1 MSNPGPA
8 PRAGT
13 GGHCPPTSAMCPPT
27 SSYVSTVSRG
37 IFNFLKHFKI
47 TWFPEHNKWMIT
59 GANSGAKGAYISPPT
74 QLMNIHPKR
83 MVVLSEIDKWAKSGH
98 QVAYKLER
106 LDCYYTVEV
115 KKYGRTIVHAL
126 SACRQRRLR
135 TIRAKL

>member
-1 MSNPGPA
+1 
-8 PRAGT
+8 
-13 GGHCPPTSAMCPPT
+13 
-27 SSYVSTVSRG
+27 
-37 IFNFLKHFKI
+37 
-47 TWFPEHNKWMIT
+47 MIT

>member
-1 MSNPGPA
+1 MESGPA

-83 MVVLSEIDKWAKSGH
+83 MVILSEIDKWAKSGH
-98 QVAYKLER
+98 QALYIENIFACTIIYVGFSVVSK
-106 LDCYYTVEV
+106 TVCV
-115 KKYGRTIVHAL
+115 
-126 SACRQRRLR
+126 
-135 TIRAKL
+135 